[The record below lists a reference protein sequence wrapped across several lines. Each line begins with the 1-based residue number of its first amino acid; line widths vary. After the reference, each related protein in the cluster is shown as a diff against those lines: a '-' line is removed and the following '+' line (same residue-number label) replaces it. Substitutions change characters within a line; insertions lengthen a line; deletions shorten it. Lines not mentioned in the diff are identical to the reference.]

1 MLQTFFS
8 FFFLTSDC
16 LAIVIVQTP
25 SFFSVQGCISE
36 GSKSNGAYSFAAYK
50 TWGTEVKVLSARGAQ
65 RIRQRVPDYS
75 TAAIYG

>member
-16 LAIVIVQTP
+16 LAIVIVQPP

-36 GSKSNGAYSFAAYK
+36 GWKRNGAYSFAAYK
-50 TWGTEVKVLSARGAQ
+50 TWGTEVKVLEGAQ